1 VVIPTGGI
9 LMIFLGMGGHSFA
22 GSGQEAHIKFP
33 TITYKPYL
41 VGSNES
47 VKGDTWTTSQNLN
60 VRGSVQEYVTIFDA
74 PRKIVKGALYH
85 DFDTDENLTTPQWN
99 YGDAAKTFHYKE
111 LINYGRYNLSKRR
124 YKKFNATCKGVKMI
138 AENEIPVSNYLPIG
152 FHKHFSLT
160 EDDIGTRRYVL
171 VPPLSINYTTGRWT
185 GTLAEVMKDGD
196 DFDNNADFHQHN
208 YDF

>member
-1 VVIPTGGI
+1 
-9 LMIFLGMGGHSFA
+9 M
-22 GSGQEAHIKFP
+22 
-33 TITYKPYL
+33 
-41 VGSNES
+41 VGSNDE
-47 VKGDTWTTSQNLN
+47 VKGDHFTTYQNLN
-60 VRGSVQEYVTIFDA
+60 IKGSVEETVGISDSPRQIIKGTIY
-74 PRKIVKGALYH
+74 KGDIDYLP
-85 DFDTDENLTTPQWN
+85 TTYEWG
-99 YGDAAKTFHYKE
+99 YGDEAKTNHYKE

-124 YKKFNATCKGVKMI
+124 YKKFNGTFKGVKMI